1 MKKKYIVPELLFF
14 HVINEGIMHSAT
26 EPNVGTWVGGKE
38 NSEFEE
44 EDTSVPNELQYD
56 GPKNNLWNDDED

>member
-26 EPNVGTWVGGKE
+26 EPNVGDWVGAKE
-38 NSEFEE
+38 GSVEE
-44 EDTSVPNELQYD
+44 ETIGSSDIEYD
-56 GPKNNLWNDDED
+56 GPKNNIWNDDED

>member
-26 EPNVGTWVGGKE
+26 EPSIGEWVGAKE
-38 NSEFEE
+38 GSVEE
-44 EDTSVPNELQYD
+44 ETVGSSDIEYD
-56 GPKNNLWNDDED
+56 GPKNNIWNEDED